1 MKTLAASHAAADGAV
16 TETVFR
22 RVMASFVTGVTVV
35 TTQVRGEI
43 RGMTANA
50 FMSGSLEPPLCVVSV
65 GKKARMHAF
74 LLESGH
80 FGVNILA
87 RGQEALIGHF
97 AGRPVEG
104 IDPKYEYAGDTPLFA
119 HAISSIAAK
128 VTARHECGDHS
139 LFIGHIFALRHSD
152 GRSARRQARVAHA
165 AREDDLADARFL
177 VSVAARSP
185 RICLSHSCPAPH
197 RHATFAAFLPT
208 IACRCVISASEHE
221 SGKVEA
227 GFSERLRSNKGLERD
242 DDSKKSHPALGDAA

>member
-1 MKTLAASHAAADGAV
+1 MLFRSPMTTLAASHAAAGGAV

-22 RVMASFVTGVTVV
+22 RVMASFVTGVTVI

-104 IDPKYEYAGDTPLFA
+104 IDPKYEYAGGTPVFA
-119 HAISSIAAK
+119 HANATMAARVIAQ
-128 VTARHECGDHS
+128 HPCGDHS
-139 LFIGHIFALRHSD
+139 LFVGHIFALRHFEGVSPVVLHV
-152 GRSARRQARVAHA
+152 GR
-165 AREDDLADARFL
+165 LALLR
-177 VSVAARSP
+177 
-185 RICLSHSCPAPH
+185 HSQEQ
-197 RHATFAAFLPT
+197 TKWPT
-208 IACRCVISASEHE
+208 LD
-221 SGKVEA
+221 
-227 GFSERLRSNKGLERD
+227 FW
-242 DDSKKSHPALGDAA
+242 